1 MQLLDLQDKLRA
13 HIRARI
19 ERGELTGTGLSRQ
32 AGFQQGH
39 LSNFLH
45 ARRGL
50 SVESMDRL
58 LASLEIGVL
67 DLVDAD
73 EIQARMPQSQDALE
87 SVVVVSIEQA
97 TRSARFS
104 AEQVREAV
112 SFRRSF
118 LRRLKP
124 NDTVNRSD
132 WLRFV
137 LIKLEAAAA
146 AGVFPGIT
154 DSASL
159 LLDRHY
165 NSLRPYHRAQP
176 NIYVVGTEEHC
187 LVGQV
192 TLAGENLIVR
202 PRNPQLAVELI
213 RIQRGRSYSDYIA
226 GRVCHASLTL

>member
-146 AGVFPGIT
+146 AGVSPALPTARACCWIAIT
-154 DSASL
+154 IPCGPTIAHSPIFMWWA
-159 LLDRHY
+159 
-165 NSLRPYHRAQP
+165 
-176 NIYVVGTEEHC
+176 
-187 LVGQV
+187 
-192 TLAGENLIVR
+192 
-202 PRNPQLAVELI
+202 PRNIAWWAKS
-213 RIQRGRSYSDYIA
+213 RS
-226 GRVCHASLTL
+226 RVKT